1 MRMGARMIGSWFQTL
16 AVIATVLAFVGL
28 YALTAHG
35 VSQRMHE
42 IGVRMALG
50 ARSSQV
56 VWLFVRKT
64 LFQLAIGLTFG
75 IAGALAAVRF
85 VAAFLENANP
95 SDPLVLSG
103 VSVELGAV
111 AVAATAWPAR
121 KAARINPSIALRT
134 D

>member
-1 MRMGARMIGSWFQTL
+1 MIAVWFQTL
-16 AVIATVLAFVGL
+16 AIIATVLALVGL

-50 ARSSQV
+50 ARSGQV
-56 VWLFVRKT
+56 VWLFVRRT
-64 LFQLAIGLTFG
+64 LLQLAIGLTFG

-85 VAAFLENANP
+85 VAAFLGDTSP
-95 SDPLVLSG
+95 SDPLVLAG
-103 VSVELGAV
+103 VSVALGAV

-134 D
+134 E

>member
-1 MRMGARMIGSWFQTL
+1 MP
-16 AVIATVLAFVGL
+16 
-28 YALTAHG
+28 
-35 VSQRMHE
+35 E

-50 ARSSQV
+50 ARSGQV
-56 VWLFVRKT
+56 VWLLVRKP
-64 LFQLAIGLTFG
+64 LFRLAIGLTFR

-85 VAAFLENANP
+85 VAAFLGDANP

-103 VSVELGAV
+103 VSVALGAV